1 MSRSSPPARG
11 KSNSPASALKRIT
24 HEIQDLQTGPNEA
37 CLHLGPISE
46 EDILHWEA
54 VLKGPR
60 DPASPYLGGLWL
72 LSITIPDNYPLAPPK
87 IAFITPICH
96 PNINFSTGE
105 ICLTLLTSE
114 HWTPTYTLSSTLS
127 AIQQLLND
135 PGLDSP
141 LNVDITNLYREGD
154 TIGAEGL
161 IRFWT
166 GEKRWGGEGR
176 GEWIS
181 EQKPGITGGK
191 LGEPR
196 REVSV
201 GEYVS

>member
-1 MSRSSPPARG
+1 MSAASPPSRT
-11 KSNSPASALKRIT
+11 KSTSPTALKRISR
-24 HEIQDLQTGPNEA
+24 EIRDLQSNPNDA
-37 CLHLGPISE
+37 CLHLGPVSE
-46 EDILHWEA
+46 QDLFHWEA

-60 DPASPYLGGLWL
+60 DPSSPYLGGLWL
-72 LSITIPDNYPLAPPK
+72 LSITIPQNYPLAPPQ
-87 IAFITPICH
+87 IVFVTPICH
-96 PNINFSTGE
+96 SNVNFKTGE

-114 HWTPTYTLSSTLS
+114 HWTPSYTLSSTLS

-141 LNVDITNLYREGD
+141 FNVDITNLYREND
-154 TIGAEGL
+154 IIGAEGL

-181 EQKPGITGGK
+181 EQRPGVTGGK
-191 LGEPR
+191 LDEPR
-196 REVSV
+196 QRAPVS
-201 GEYVS
+201 EYVS